1 MAKHHTKEQAIAK
14 LKIKRKMISE
24 GYSNRKISMALGV
37 AVPTLYFWEN
47 KYGKEVK

>member
-1 MAKHHTKEQAIAK
+1 MSKHHTKEQAIAK

-24 GYSNRKISMALGV
+24 GHSNRQVGRVLGV
-37 AVPTLYFWEN
+37 SVPTLYSWEY